1 VEQGLQDLGSIEH
14 VGAAFVCDNAG
25 EVLAASTPHV
35 LATVTMSQIGR
46 TAAQI
51 LSAMEAARRRVDQA
65 ELAYDTWRLFVRDL
79 GPGLLVV
86 VSEPGVD
93 TAFLRMEMD
102 VLIAGWLSDRS
113 VRKRLER
120 GSAAVRSALVSPVSL
135 GESGWHSWNLLA
147 AGS

>member
-1 VEQGLQDLGSIEH
+1 MEEGLQDLGSIEH

-35 LATVTMSQIGR
+35 LATVTMSHIGR

-51 LSAMEAARRRVDQA
+51 LSAMEAARRRVDQV

-79 GPGLLVV
+79 GPGVLVV
-86 VSEPGVD
+86 VSEPGID

-102 VLIAGWLSDRS
+102 VLAAGWRSDRG

-120 GSAAVRSALVSPVSL
+120 GSAAARTALVSPAAL
-135 GESGWHSWNLLA
+135 GETSWHSWNLLA